1 VAEKS
6 SAEDELTV
14 HDLLAENC
22 PVRFIITK
30 AALQEGW
37 DCPFAYVLAVL
48 DQTTAGT
55 ALTQMIG
62 AHSPAAACRAIPG
75 EPGRAE

>member
-1 VAEKS
+1 M
-6 SAEDELTV
+6 EDELSV
-14 HDLLAENC
+14 HDLMADTC
-22 PVRFIITK
+22 PVRFLITK

-48 DQTTAGT
+48 DVTTAPT

-62 AHSPAAACRAIPG
+62 RILRQPH
-75 EPGRAE
+75 AEEEDEGVS

>member
-1 VAEKS
+1 MAEKS
-6 SAEDELTV
+6 SAEDELSV
-14 HDLLAENC
+14 HDLMADTC
-22 PVRFIITK
+22 PVRFILTK

-48 DQTTAGT
+48 DETTAGT

-62 AHSPAAACRAIPG
+62 RILRQPHAEYFPKAAR
-75 EPGRAE
+75 R